1 MTKKIGLVFLA
12 SFIMF
17 ACGQQ
22 AEQDSTRVFED
33 KTIEELVSDPM
44 AFEDHEVSFEGLIGH
59 ICRHSGDKM
68 RIMQPDN
75 DAFSIMVMLG
85 DFTPVFGPEF
95 EGSDIKVQGVLK
107 TQVRNI
113 EELEDHD
120 HDHEHEEGHACE
132 STEAAIKR
140 LEEKGISPDIMA
152 YIELTSFE
160 IK

>member
-1 MTKKIGLVFLA
+1 MTKKIGLFFLA
-12 SFIMF
+12 GFILF

-22 AEQDSTRVFED
+22 AEQDSARVAED
-33 KTIEELVSDPM
+33 KTIEELVSNPM
-44 AFEDHEVSFEGLIGH
+44 AYEDYEVRFEGMIGH

-85 DFTPVFGPEF
+85 DFTPEFGPEF

-120 HDHEHEEGHACE
+120 HEHEHEEGHDCD
-132 STEAAIKR
+132 STQEAIKR

-152 YIELTSFE
+152 FIELTSFE